1 MEVDET
7 MTTGHLDHARFS
19 GERFGRILNHLS
31 CSHSVFR
38 TARALE
44 VSRRMLWWGESRNAT
59 SQGVWDAVFQ
69 EISPLLSPVVPFL
82 AQKTIACFSVPQEP
96 WLLGRKMEPVRA
108 AFFQKRSIMGAL
120 RGSNPEK
127 LTLVL
132 FLVPTR
138 FLFHARFRFERRN
151 PRLERRCLDPF
162 VTGVPP

>member
-7 MTTGHLDHARFS
+7 MITGHLDHARFS

-69 EISPLLSPVVPFL
+69 EILPLLSPVVPFL
-82 AQKTIACFSVPQEP
+82 AQETIACFSVPQEP